1 MKIKITTASPDALNH
16 DTLILGFFSDE
27 RPPRGYC
34 GLVDWRLNG
43 MISNAIA
50 GGRISGIFLE
60 KLACA
65 FPERIR
71 VSRLLLFGLGALSEL
86 TCDKLYNAG
95 YEMARTVIGIGAT
108 DLALPVPAAGRGPL
122 SLDGMTEAMITGIF
136 DGLGR
141 APEKLPT
148 VILEIPGEPDH
159 TRDTRRGVDLF
170 RRRTGAA
177 DIEILSPGDDTLNGA
192 DTPREDDGGQAKEIL
207 S

>member
-71 VSRLLLFGLGALSEL
+71 VSRLLLLGLGALSEL
-86 TCDKLYNAG
+86 TYDKLYNAG

-122 SLDGMTEAMITGIF
+122 NLDGMTEALLTGIF
-136 DGLGR
+136 DGFER

-170 RRRTGAA
+170 RQNAGGA
-177 DIEILSPGDDTLNGA
+177 DIEILSPGDRTADIT
-192 DTPREDDGGQAKEIL
+192 DTPGDEDSDKK
-207 S
+207 